1 MGRILYS
8 LPGAGGSHGCHESE
22 LQNAGRSQASSLNR
36 PNKNRPILLLLKGAP
51 RLIFAE
57 STNSMSLHEDI
68 QTVSEDLGP
77 ACRVRLTGR
86 ITIDSSPSLRA
97 LLLERL
103 KSEPCLN
110 LILDLS
116 GVSYVDTSGL
126 AIFVETLKAAR
137 TQGKAFHLTGLT
149 ERPRYLLEATRLL
162 RLFDATP
169 AEPPVAKSA
178 EESSL

>member
-1 MGRILYS
+1 
-8 LPGAGGSHGCHESE
+8 
-22 LQNAGRSQASSLNR
+22 
-36 PNKNRPILLLLKGAP
+36 
-51 RLIFAE
+51 
-57 STNSMSLHEDI
+57 MSLHEDI
-68 QTVSEDLGP
+68 QTVSEDLGS

-103 KSEPCLN
+103 KSETCLN

-126 AIFVETLKAAR
+126 AVFVETLKAAR
-137 TQGKAFHLTGLT
+137 NQGKAFHLTGLT

-162 RLFDATP
+162 RLFDVAP

-178 EESSL
+178 QESSS